1 MTDTMTT
8 PYQCN
13 RNCPCVRC
21 RMQGMT
27 APALLVTL
35 GIVLLVEHVNG
46 IHHGMHGS
54 LLFPML
60 LIVFGAVRLI
70 QHSASTEGHRPPRVS
85 VPAAPPPPPPPAAT
99 QSSSNYEEVNRG

>member
-1 MTDTMTT
+1 MNDTMDI
-8 PYQCN
+8 YQPN
-13 RNCPCVRC
+13 RNCPCIRC

-27 APALLVTL
+27 VPALLVTL
-35 GIVLLVEHVNG
+35 GVTLLLEHL
-46 IHHGMHGS
+46 HAARGS
-54 LLFPML
+54 MIFPLL